1 MHRRKNLARRFT
13 LPAPLLIG
21 VLLLL
26 AACSAPPRGSAG
38 PLSVQ
43 AAQAGPT
50 RPAPSPALPPTQ
62 TITPSPAPSLTP
74 TVTLTP
80 TPTVTPTITTVPL
93 ALDHLQGI
101 TPENAA
107 RLARLA
113 RIIRGVGQAPD
124 GFALSPDGRMLAF
137 GSGQVVRL
145 WDIREGQV
153 VRELLPP
160 ASYTATTS
168 GGALAFSPDGTRL
181 ARIYAPN
188 RVVAWSTQTG
198 EVTLETG
205 EPALTQALAGLAYA
219 GSGKTLRLVAS
230 GLVSGQPG
238 MVFWDATSG
247 DLLTARPSGAA
258 MPGSFVVSPNG
269 RMVVQAGQDGVV
281 RFWNGLTGQP
291 AGQQIIYACPDS
303 LLSARFNGSG
313 GLLALA
319 CDGASDTQ
327 AKLQIFFYSPNY
339 YRPDAMSLFKVFRSN
354 SASSGLV
361 AFTADSALL
370 AVTSGN
376 TQVGSRAN
384 QLELWGFYTQRREV
398 TLSLV
403 LQDVLQIEFSR
414 DGKLMVLS
422 LSDGSLEI
430 WGVPSAQS

>member
-1 MHRRKNLARRFT
+1 M
-13 LPAPLLIG
+13 
-21 VLLLL
+21 
-26 AACSAPPRGSAG
+26 
-38 PLSVQ
+38 Q
-43 AAQAGPT
+43 
-50 RPAPSPALPPTQ
+50 
-62 TITPSPAPSLTP
+62 
-74 TVTLTP
+74 
-80 TPTVTPTITTVPL
+80 
-93 ALDHLQGI
+93 
-101 TPENAA
+101 
-107 RLARLA
+107 
-113 RIIRGVGQAPD
+113 
-124 GFALSPDGRMLAF
+124 
-137 GSGQVVRL
+137 
-145 WDIREGQV
+145 
-153 VRELLPP
+153 
-160 ASYTATTS
+160 
-168 GGALAFSPDGTRL
+168 
-181 ARIYAPN
+181 
-188 RVVAWSTQTG
+188 
-198 EVTLETG
+198 
-205 EPALTQALAGLAYA
+205 
-219 GSGKTLRLVAS
+219 
-230 GLVSGQPG
+230 
-238 MVFWDATSG
+238 
-247 DLLTARPSGAA
+247 
-258 MPGSFVVSPNG
+258 GSFVVSPNG
-269 RMVVQAGQDGVV
+269 RMVVKAGQDGVV

-414 DGKLMVLS
+414 DGKLMALS